1 MGLFNKQSTEHKLE
15 MLQSKFEELERRFRT
30 VEQEWD
36 ATADR
41 VAKTLRRIKRAEQ
54 AALAAEDPQ
63 PDDTQQT
70 LPLTTV
76 PVASDRLAKIREQ
89 LAAKGR

>member
-1 MGLFNKQSTEHKLE
+1 

-63 PDDTQQT
+63 PDDPHQS
-70 LPLTTV
+70 LPLTTL
-76 PVASDRLAKIREQ
+76 PVASDRMARIREQ
-89 LAAKGR
+89 LAAKAAAAKGR